1 MIYFRKDYFDNSK
14 TFDDFVEDVR
24 VFFETSDAENTSV
37 YNSDNDVWIM
47 KNTHIL
53 EHPGQWE
60 VYDQL
65 LCKSYFTN
73 SLEEAMDCMFSLRRA

>member
-14 TFDDFVEDVR
+14 TFDDFVEAAQW
-24 VFFETSDAENTSV
+24 FFNSSDAEDTCI
-37 YNSDNDVWIM
+37 YNSDNDVWVT
-47 KNTHIL
+47 KNAHTF
-53 EHPGQWE
+53 EHPGRWE
-60 VYDQL
+60 VHDQL